1 MTDLARLGRAGE
13 KQAERFLRRQGYRIV
28 TRNYACD
35 TGEIDIVALDGRTI
49 VFVEVKTR
57 SSAAHA
63 DPQDAVTPTKQ
74 HRVVSAAKAFIQ
86 QTRSQGRACR
96 FDVVAITL
104 DGGKPGKVELFK
116 NAFSPPP

>member
-1 MTDLARLGRAGE
+1 M
-13 KQAERFLRRQGYRIV
+13 
-28 TRNYACD
+28 
-35 TGEIDIVALDGRTI
+35 ALDGHTI

-57 SSAAHA
+57 SSAARA

-74 HRVVSAAKAFIQ
+74 HRVISAAKAFIQ

-116 NAFSPPP
+116 NAFSPP